1 MAQDR
6 AALQHL
12 ARERLAEARL
22 LLANGHP
29 SGAYYLAGY
38 VLECALKAAIA
49 RQFRADEIPDLK
61 RVSKIYS
68 HDLSQLMDIAG
79 LKSVLEA
86 EIAVRPDLK
95 KRWAIAAEWSE
106 RARYELWTDDRASA
120 ILDAIGGEEGLFEWL
135 LKRS

>member
-1 MAQDR
+1 MGQDR
-6 AALQHL
+6 AALQRL
-12 ARERLAEARL
+12 AQERLAEARL
-22 LLANGHP
+22 LLANGYP

-38 VLECALKAAIA
+38 VLECALKAIIA

-86 EIAVRPDLK
+86 EIAARPDLK

-106 RARYELWTDDRASA
+106 RARYEFWTDERASA
-120 ILDAIGGEEGLFEWL
+120 ILDAIGGDEGLFEWL